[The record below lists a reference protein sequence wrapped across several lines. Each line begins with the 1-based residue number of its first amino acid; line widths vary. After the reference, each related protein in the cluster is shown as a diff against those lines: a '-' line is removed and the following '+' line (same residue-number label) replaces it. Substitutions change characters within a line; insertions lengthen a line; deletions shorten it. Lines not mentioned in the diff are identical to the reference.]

1 MLLAYSAKN
10 IHWYPV
16 HPVEG
21 AVVPA
26 LPLSVQPAAETART
40 FEQKMWRIF
49 LRVKKKVVTTLL
61 TLVVVLFPVALP
73 PLVLD
78 LLELGAP
85 AVAVALNLGIET
97 HRFPLKNKTE

>member
-1 MLLAYSAKN
+1 M
-10 IHWYPV
+10 
-16 HPVEG
+16 
-21 AVVPA
+21 
-26 LPLSVQPAAETART
+26 
-40 FEQKMWRIF
+40 
-49 LRVKKKVVTTLL
+49 TTLL

-97 HRFPLKNKTE
+97 HRFPLRNKNE